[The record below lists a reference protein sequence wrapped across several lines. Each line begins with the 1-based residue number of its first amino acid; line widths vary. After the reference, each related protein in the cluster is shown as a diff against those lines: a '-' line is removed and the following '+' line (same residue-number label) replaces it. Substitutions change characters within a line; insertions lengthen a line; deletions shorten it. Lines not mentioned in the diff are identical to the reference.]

1 VRVARRARVKRDDE
15 SQRRGG
21 KASKRGNVRKSFVL
35 REDEAEALRTASL
48 RSGRSVPELL
58 REAIRRFLGL
68 DRDDQP

>member
-1 VRVARRARVKRDDE
+1 MKRDDE